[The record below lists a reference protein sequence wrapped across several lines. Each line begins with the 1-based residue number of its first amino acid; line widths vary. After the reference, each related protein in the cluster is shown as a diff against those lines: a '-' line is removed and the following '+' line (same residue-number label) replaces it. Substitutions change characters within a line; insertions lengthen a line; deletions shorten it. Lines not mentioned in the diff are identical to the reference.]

1 MTKKKRCRILSFL
14 LAVVMMASSLVSN
27 VPVVFAQE
35 PEPAE
40 HGISV
45 LEAEYGTVTVK
56 DGLSMAGAGTEVR
69 VFAQAQE
76 GYKVNQILVN
86 GGDVEISQIPDSE
99 SEYQFMMPDSDV
111 QIQAEFIKEEVEGE
125 TENEASL
132 QDSPDHT
139 DQVPVEN
146 EDTKEE
152 ETQLDTVSGNDAS
165 DTVSGGDAL
174 EGSLEESTEDPAATP
189 EGESNEPQEKITGV
203 YFEFQNTAEI
213 LELAEKGL
221 DLEEFFQ
228 YSIWGF
234 LTVED
239 LRCLVANNM
248 ELEDLYDVLEGEV
261 EAPSAEIQA
270 IVEKYQQIA
279 MPQRR
284 MSTFAARSTVTS
296 STATVSITG
305 NVSDSSLGTIPAFGS
320 GDHGNM
326 LRITLDG
333 YSAFCALYGASCRSG
348 MTYTKVSGDEI
359 GIDRSQQYLLY
370 RIIGWYY
377 EAQQINDNTGNYA
390 ITQAAVWL
398 VRNGQWSDAATM
410 AAAIKPMIEKVL
422 VLDDATSLALF
433 EGMANWVND
442 ENNQPQVGIDF
453 WYNGPNQYLV
463 TVGGD
468 TYVETEDPEYS
479 AHVKIYKTDAVTGN
493 GINSEAQFKIYTED
507 GTDTGATFSKSGH
520 VYTSSTLI
528 KDEEHSTFYVQEVG
542 VPTGYLGD
550 SGRYYF
556 TINDGDDDAEKVIT
570 NNGSSFANN
579 PMWVQLTLTKTDAVT
594 EKYLEGNAEFVVG
607 SDRGNMSQTVTFT
620 KQANGTYLSSKVYY
634 NESNQGQFYLQE
646 AKAPKGYNTD
656 TQKYYFTVDAQSH
669 GTTKTITNNGVNF
682 ENQPYWIQISI
693 PKVDAVTGMALEGN
707 AAFMV
712 TAESG
717 NLSVPVYFQKQEDGS
732 YLSSKIF
739 YNESNLGKFY
749 VQETKAV
756 EGYEL
761 DSKKY
766 SFTIEE
772 GDHGKT
778 KKITNQGEVFGNQ
791 PFWVQILVP
800 KTDSETL
807 NAIAHNAQFTV
818 TALNGTLSQ
827 PVTFEKNAD
836 GSYLSSK
843 VYYNESNKGQFYLQE
858 TKAPENYYGDWADE
872 EASKIAGSNTNKE
885 KYAFTVSKDTHKKTL
900 TITNQGES
908 FTNERVKGT
917 VTVFKID
924 VEAGKYV
931 AGDIAHGDASL
942 DGAVYGL
949 YAKEDILYPDGTS
962 GVKYPKGALVT
973 QGTIENGK
981 LIWEDLYL
989 GSYYVKEITPPTG
1002 YLKDTKE
1009 YPITLTYEDET
1020 VEVVTDS
1027 TTVDEQVMKQAFRL
1041 LKMEGENQNEQEGLA
1056 GAGFKVYLLS
1066 DLGIDAAGKSDATLI
1081 QEVMEKYP
1089 DYAKGLDESTLA
1101 KVYENDMSV
1110 ILSYNTK
1117 QEAVGGTG
1125 LTAIGENHYQLNEIF
1140 TNDAGYMDSPE
1151 LAYGTYVVVE
1161 TTVPDNELIQIKP
1174 FIVHIDKD
1182 SREVQYQ
1189 RYFLDRDF
1197 TAKVKVVKMDADTGK
1212 TVLQS
1217 GISYK
1222 IYDLD
1227 NEEYVQIPVV
1237 VDNKEVFKEVFTSDE
1252 EGYILTDAALPCG
1265 RYRIEEVQGPEGF
1278 YNEFVGTS
1286 GSLGAVEF
1294 ELNADQAYEMSQVS
1308 GDAVIT
1314 FTYPNKETRGLLTIE
1329 KIGELLVG
1337 ADNVTNLP
1345 EEHRLLDLIMDS
1357 EATEN
1362 EDVQF
1367 IYEKLPLVG
1376 AEYTIKAAEDIYTQD
1391 NQVDENGDR
1400 TLWFKAGETVAV
1412 VVTGEDGQIDS
1423 FKYPT
1428 GGYTEHPIVS
1438 VVYCGE
1444 TGQVSLTLPLGS
1456 YEITE
1461 TKAPYGFLHTDEVK
1475 KVTFT
1480 WDNQSEEVVFN
1491 STPATD
1497 ETGMTTFE
1505 NERVKPIPE
1514 EDFGKI
1520 GVGIYK
1526 KDQDTKEPIEG
1537 TVFGLYTSDNIYNVY
1552 GNLIVPADTLLAEAT
1567 TDADGFAYFDVDI
1580 PYMSEAMTER
1590 RMDFNTGDYYIVEHA
1605 VPEGI
1610 FLDSTPLYVHFEYED
1625 EHTPFVVVNAK
1636 QENVSTSVDIL
1647 KTDLKTMKPLDGAV
1661 LQVIEKA
1668 TGEVVHEFTSGEE
1681 STNIRRLKLSTEE
1694 TEHIYILREK
1704 QPAPGYVTADDMEFK
1719 LIQATDEEGNPLMK
1733 ADVYVLQDADVT
1745 SKQSGMIKS
1754 DLEGAEEA
1762 VTYVTW
1768 ELENDRLT
1776 MYINED
1782 LETEVL
1788 EQVVRESDF
1797 AGLTFKE
1804 VYFATGKLDGFYEE
1818 LVVKETIL
1826 SAIVNFFTGDDEAET
1841 SEAAWV
1847 KTEDATVVM
1856 KDDVTKV
1863 LISKYDIADGK
1874 SVVGAK
1880 MEIRDSA
1887 GNVIESW
1894 STTEEEYYIEQ
1905 LPVGDYVLS
1914 ETLAPTA
1921 DGYVKA
1927 EDIHFTVEDDG
1938 SIQKVKMADDYTK
1951 LDLAKVDV
1959 AGEEIPGAH
1968 MVLKDAEGNIVDEWD
1983 STEEPHRIERIQPG
1997 KYTLIEEI
2005 VPDTYVQAE
2014 EITFVVEESGEV
2026 QKVEM
2031 TDKYTRV
2038 LIQKLD
2044 TNSKAPLKGA
2054 TLAILNEAGEEVYT
2068 WVSDGTPYRIERI
2081 PHGKYTLVEKV
2092 APAGYYKTEDIAFE
2106 ITTED
2111 IDNSVIMLDEPIPEP
2126 EPEPEEPPAPTPPAQ
2141 PIPKLGFEDGNLY
2154 LAVAVMLLSGSA
2166 LIALVVIR
2174 AKRRKNRNKK

>member
-14 LAVVMMASSLVSN
+14 LAIVMMASSFMSN
-27 VPVVFAQE
+27 TPVVFAQE
-35 PEPAE
+35 PEPME
-40 HGISV
+40 HGITV
-45 LEAEYGTVTVK
+45 LEAEYGIVTVK
-56 DGLSMAGAGTEVR
+56 NEISTAVAGTEVH
-69 VFAQAQE
+69 VFTQAQE
-76 GYKVNQILVN
+76 GYKVNQVLVN
-86 GGDVEISQIPDSE
+86 GGAVEISQIPDKE
-99 SEYQFMMPDSDV
+99 GEYQFMMPDSDV
-111 QIQAEFIKEEVEGE
+111 QIQADFVKEEVEGE
-125 TENEASL
+125 IEDEASL
-132 QDSPDHT
+132 QDSQDLADPI
-139 DQVPVEN
+139 PVED
-146 EDTKEE
+146 ETSEEE
-152 ETQLDTVSGNDAS
+152 ETPVETVSGNDIS
-165 DTVSGGDAL
+165 ETVSGGDAL
-174 EGSLEESTEDPAATP
+174 ENPTEESTEVTEPEVDEPA
-189 EGESNEPQEKITGV
+189 EKITGV
-203 YFEFQNTAEI
+203 YFEFQDTAEI
-213 LELAEKGL
+213 LELAENGL
-221 DLEEFFQ
+221 DLEDFFQ

-234 LTVED
+234 LDIED
-239 LRCLVANNM
+239 LRYLVANHM
-248 ELEDLYDVLEGEV
+248 ELEDLFDVIEGEIPAAS
-261 EAPSAEIQA
+261 EEIQTM
-270 IVEKYQQIA
+270 IEKYQERF
-279 MPQRR
+279 MPRLR
-284 MSTFAARSTVTS
+284 MSTFATRNAITS
-296 STATVSITG
+296 PTATVSITG
-305 NVSDSSLGTIPAFGS
+305 NVSDSRLGTISAFGG

-333 YSAFCALYGASCRSG
+333 YSAFCAQYGASCRSG
-348 MTYTKVSGDEI
+348 MTYTKVTGDEI
-359 GIDRSQQYLLY
+359 GIDRGQQYLLY

-468 TYVETEDPEYS
+468 TYIETEDPEYS

-493 GINSEAQFKIYTED
+493 GINSDAQFRIYTED

-550 SGRYYF
+550 GGKYYF
-556 TINDGDDDAEKVIT
+556 TIEDGDNDAEKVIT

-579 PMWVQLTLTKTDAVT
+579 PMWVQVTLTKTDAVT
-594 EKYLEGNAEFVVG
+594 EKHLEGEAKFIVG

-646 AKAPKGYNTD
+646 AKAPTGYNTD
-656 TQKYYFTVDAQSH
+656 TQKYYFTVDAGSH
-669 GTTKTITNNGVNF
+669 GTTKTITNNGVDF

-712 TAESG
+712 AAESG
-717 NLSVPVYFQKQEDGS
+717 NLSVPVYFEKQEDGS

-807 NAIAHNAQFTV
+807 HAIVNDAQFTV

-827 PVTFEKNAD
+827 PVTFEKNTD

-872 EASKIAGSNTNKE
+872 EASKTAGSNTNKE
-885 KYAFTVSKDTHKKTL
+885 KYAFTVSKETHKQTL
-900 TITNQGES
+900 TITNQDEF

-917 VTVFKID
+917 VTVSKID

-931 AGDIAHGDASL
+931 TGDIAHGDASL

-962 GVKYPKGALVT
+962 GVKYPKNALVV
-973 QGTIENGK
+973 QGTIQNGK
-981 LIWEDLYL
+981 LTWEDLYL

-1020 VEVVTDS
+1020 VEIVTDQ

-1041 LKMEGENQNEQEGLA
+1041 LKMEGESQNEQEGLA

-1066 DLGIDAAGKSDATLI
+1066 DLGIDAHGKSDDVLLK
-1081 QEVMEKYP
+1081 EVMEKYP
-1089 DYAKGLDESTLA
+1089 DYANGLDENALA
-1101 KVYENDMSV
+1101 KVYENDLTAV
-1110 ILSYNTK
+1110 LTYNAV
-1117 QEAVGGTG
+1117 QEALGSVG
-1125 LTAIGENHYQLNEIF
+1125 LSEIGENYYQLNEIF
-1140 TNDAGYMDSPE
+1140 TNAKGYMDSPE

-1161 TTVPDNELIQIKP
+1161 TTVPDNTLIQIKP

-1197 TAKVKVVKMDADTGK
+1197 TAKIKVIKMDADTGK
-1212 TVLQS
+1212 TVLQE

-1222 IYDLD
+1222 LYNLD
-1227 NEEYVQIPVV
+1227 NEKYVQIPVV
-1237 VDNKEVFKEVFTSDE
+1237 EDNKEIFKEVFTSDT

-1278 YNEFVGTS
+1278 YNELVGTE
-1286 GSLGAVEF
+1286 GALGAVEF

-1314 FTYPNKETRGLLTIE
+1314 FTYTNRETRGLLTIE
-1329 KIGELLVG
+1329 KLGELLVG
-1337 ADNVTNLP
+1337 AENVPFFPLLLSAEEEGP
-1345 EEHRLLDLIMDS
+1345 E
-1357 EATEN
+1357 TKK
-1362 EDVQF
+1362 EDIQF
-1367 IYEKLPLVG
+1367 VYEKLPLAG
-1376 AEYTIKAAEDIYTQD
+1376 AEYTIEAAEDIYTQD
-1391 NQVDENGDR
+1391 HQLDESGNR
-1400 TLWFKAGETVAV
+1400 TTWFKAGEIVAV
-1412 VVTGEDGQIDS
+1412 VETGDEGSINS
-1423 FKYPT
+1423 VKYPT
-1428 GGYTEHPIVS
+1428 GGYTEHPIVE
-1438 VVYCGE
+1438 VIHCGE
-1444 TGQVSLTLPLGS
+1444 NGQVSITLPLGS
-1456 YEITE
+1456 YKVYE

-1475 KVTFT
+1475 EITFT
-1480 WDNQSEEVVFN
+1480 WENQSEELVFN

-1514 EDFGKI
+1514 EDFGQI

-1526 KDQDTKEPIEG
+1526 HDKDTKEPVEG
-1537 TVFGLYTSDNIYNVY
+1537 TVFGLYTCDPIYDTF
-1552 GNLIVPADTLLAEAT
+1552 GNLLILSDMLLAEAV
-1567 TDADGFAYFDVDI
+1567 TDENGFAYFDVDI
-1580 PYMSEAMTER
+1580 PYMSEALLER
-1590 RMDFNTGDYYIVEHA
+1590 RMDYNTGDYYIVEHS
-1605 VPEGI
+1605 VPDGF

-1625 EHTPFVVVNAK
+1625 EHTPYVVVQAK
-1636 QENVSTSVDIL
+1636 QENISTSVDIL
-1647 KTDLKTMKPLDGAV
+1647 KTELKNMNPVPGAV
-1661 LQVIEKA
+1661 LQVIDKA
-1668 TGEVVHEFTSGEE
+1668 TGEVVHEFTSMEE
-1681 STNIRRLKLSTEE
+1681 ATNIRRLKLSTPEA
-1694 TEHIYILREK
+1694 EHIYILREIT
-1704 QPAPGYVTADDMEFK
+1704 PAAGYVTAEDIEFK
-1719 LIQATDEEGNPLMK
+1719 LVQSVDEGGNSLMK
-1733 ADVYVLQDADVT
+1733 ADVYVLQATNEKV
-1745 SKQSGMIKS
+1745 KQTGMIKS
-1754 DLEGAEEA
+1754 DLEGAETA
-1762 VTYVTW
+1762 VIYAAW
-1768 ELENDRLT
+1768 ELEDERLT
-1776 MYINED
+1776 LFVNEEIPEES
-1782 LETEVL
+1782 LV
-1788 EQVVRESDF
+1788 QVVRESDF
-1797 AGLTFKE
+1797 ADLTFTE
-1804 VYFATGKLDGFYEE
+1804 VYFAQGELKGFYEE
-1818 LVVKETIL
+1818 LVVKENLLTAIL
-1826 SAIVNFFTGDDEAET
+1826 GFFTGDTREVAPQYDWIKV
-1841 SEAAWV
+1841 S
-1847 KTEDATVVM
+1847 DATVVM

-1863 LISKYDIADGK
+1863 LINKYDITDGEP
-1874 SVVGAK
+1874 VIGAQ
-1880 MEIRDSA
+1880 MEITDLS
-1887 GNVIESW
+1887 GNVIKSW
-1894 STTEEEYYIEQ
+1894 TTTEEDYYIEM
-1905 LPVGDYVLS
+1905 LPVGEYILK

-1927 EDIHFTVEDDG
+1927 EDIRFTVEDDG

-1968 MVLKDAEGNIVDEWD
+1968 MVLKDAEGNIVEEWD
-1983 STEEPHRIERIQPG
+1983 STEEQHRIEYIKPG
-1997 KYTLIEEI
+1997 EYTLIEEL

-2014 EITFVVEESGEV
+2014 EITFTVKETGEI
-2026 QKVEM
+2026 QRVEM

-2038 LIQKLD
+2038 IIQKLD
-2044 TNSKAPLKGA
+2044 ANNKTPLKGA
-2054 TLAILNEAGEEVYT
+2054 TLAILNEKGEEVYT

-2081 PHGKYTLVEKV
+2081 PHGKYTLVEKSS
-2092 APAGYYKTEDIAFE
+2092 PAGYYKTDNISFE

-2126 EPEPEEPPAPTPPAQ
+2126 DPEPTPEPPAPVTPQ
-2141 PIPKLGFEDGNLY
+2141 PIPKLGFEDSNLY
-2154 LAVAVMLLSGSA
+2154 LAVACMALASA
-2166 LIALVVIR
+2166 ALVTLIVIR
-2174 AKRRKNRNKK
+2174 AKRRKNKRDDS

>member
-1 MTKKKRCRILSFL
+1 MTKRKRCRILSFL
-14 LAVVMMASSLVSN
+14 LAVVMMASSFVSN
-27 VPVVFAQE
+27 APVVFAQE
-35 PEPAE
+35 PEPSE

-56 DGLSMAGAGTEVR
+56 DELSMAVAGTEVH
-69 VFAQAQE
+69 VFVQAQE
-76 GYKVNQILVN
+76 RYKVNQVLVN
-86 GGDVEISQIPDSE
+86 GGDVEISQISDSE
-99 SEYQFMMPDSDV
+99 SEYQFVMPDSDV
-111 QIQAEFIKEEVEGE
+111 QIQAEFVKEEVEDE
-125 TENEASL
+125 TEDEASL
-132 QDSPDHT
+132 QDSQDHT
-139 DQVPVEN
+139 DQVPVED
-146 EDTKEE
+146 EAPEE
-152 ETQLDTVSGNDAS
+152 EAQVDSVSGNDIS
-165 DTVSGGDAL
+165 ETVSGGDAL
-174 EGSLEESTEDPAATP
+174 EESTEDITEQSKEVTEEEA
-189 EGESNEPQEKITGV
+189 EEPKEKISGV
-203 YFEFQNTAEI
+203 YFEFQNTKEI
-213 LELAEKGL
+213 LELAENGL
-221 DLEEFFQ
+221 DLEEFFR

-239 LRCLVANNM
+239 LRCLVENNM
-248 ELEDLYDVLEGEV
+248 ELDEFFDVLEGEV
-261 EAPSAEIQA
+261 EAPSEEVQA
-270 IVEKYQQIA
+270 IADKYLQIA
-279 MPQRR
+279 APQRR
-284 MSTFAARSTVTS
+284 MSTFATRNAITS
-296 STATVSITG
+296 STATVSIRG
-305 NVSDSSLGTIPAFGS
+305 NVSDSRLGTISAFGG
-320 GDHGNM
+320 GDHGSM

-333 YSAFCALYGASCRSG
+333 NSAFCAQYGASCRSG

-398 VRNGQWSDAATM
+398 VRNGQWSDAASM
-410 AAAIKPMIEKVL
+410 AAAIRPMIEKVL

-468 TYVETEDPEYS
+468 TYIETEDPEYS
-479 AHVKIYKTDAVTGN
+479 AYVKIYKTDAVTGN
-493 GINSEAQFKIYTED
+493 GINSDAQFKIYTED
-507 GTDTGATFSKSGH
+507 GIDTGATFSKSGH

-550 SGRYYF
+550 GGKYYF
-556 TINDGDDDAEKVIT
+556 TIHDGDNNAEKVIT

-594 EKYLEGNAEFVVG
+594 EKFLEGNAEFVVG
-607 SDRGNMSQTVTFT
+607 SDRGSMSQKVTFT
-620 KQANGTYLSSKVYY
+620 KQANGKYLSSKVYY

-646 AKAPKGYNTD
+646 AKAPTGYNKD

-669 GTTKTITNNGVNF
+669 GTTKTITNNGVDF

-693 PKVDAVTGMALEGN
+693 PKVDAITGQALEGN
-707 AAFMV
+707 AVFRVA
-712 TAESG
+712 AESG
-717 NLSVPVYFQKQEDGS
+717 NLSVPVYFEKQEDGS

-766 SFTIEE
+766 SFSIEE

-778 KKITNQGEVFGNQ
+778 KKITNQGDVFGNQ

-807 NAIAHNAQFTV
+807 NAIANDAQFTV

-827 PVTFEKNAD
+827 PVTFEKNTD

-885 KYAFTVSKDTHKKTL
+885 KYAFTVSKETHKQTL
-900 TITNQGES
+900 SITNQDE
-908 FTNERVKGT
+908 FFINERVKGT
-917 VTVFKID
+917 VTVSKID

-931 AGDIAHGDASL
+931 TDDTAHGDASL

-962 GVKYPKGALVT
+962 GVKYPKNALVT
-973 QGTIENGK
+973 QGTIQDGM
-981 LIWEDLYL
+981 LTWEDLYL

-1020 VEVVTDS
+1020 VEIVTDQ

-1066 DLGIDAAGKSDATLI
+1066 DLGIDSHGKSDDVLLK
-1081 QEVMEKYP
+1081 EVMEKYP
-1089 DYAKGLDESTLA
+1089 DYAKGLDENALA
-1101 KVYENDMSV
+1101 KIYENDPSEV
-1110 ILSYNTK
+1110 LNYNAT
-1117 QEAVGGTG
+1117 QEALGSVG
-1125 LTAIGENHYQLNEIF
+1125 LTEIGENYYQLNEIF
-1140 TNDAGYMDSPE
+1140 TDAKGYMDSPE

-1161 TTVPDNELIQIKP
+1161 TTVPDNTLIQIKP
-1174 FIVHIDKD
+1174 FIVHVDKD

-1197 TAKVKVVKMDADTGK
+1197 TAKIKVIKVDADTGK
-1212 TVLQS
+1212 AVLQE

-1227 NEEYVQIPVV
+1227 NEKYVQIPVV
-1237 VDNKEVFKEVFTSDE
+1237 EDNKEIFKEVFTSDT

-1265 RYRIEEVQGPEGF
+1265 RYRIEEIQGPEGF
-1278 YNEFVGTS
+1278 YNELVGTN
-1286 GSLGAVEF
+1286 GTLGAVEF

-1314 FTYPNKETRGLLTIE
+1314 FTYTNRETRGLLTIE
-1329 KIGELLVG
+1329 KLGELLVG
-1337 ADNVTNLP
+1337 AENVPFFPLSLDA
-1345 EEHRLLDLIMDS
+1345 EEDD
-1357 EATEN
+1357 TETEK
-1362 EDVQF
+1362 EDIQF
-1367 IYEKLPLVG
+1367 VYEKLPLAG
-1376 AEYTIKAAEDIYTQD
+1376 AEYTIEAAEDIYTQD
-1391 NQVDENGDR
+1391 HQLDESGNR
-1400 TLWFKAGETVAV
+1400 TTWFEAGEVVAV
-1412 VVTGEDGQIDS
+1412 VETGDEGYVNCV
-1423 FKYPT
+1423 KYPT
-1428 GGYTEHPIVS
+1428 GGYAEHPIVN
-1438 VVYCGE
+1438 VIHCGE
-1444 TGQVSLTLPLGS
+1444 TGQVSITLPLGS
-1456 YEITE
+1456 YKVYE
-1461 TKAPYGFLHTDEVK
+1461 TKAPYGFLHTEEVK
-1475 KVTFT
+1475 EITFT

-1514 EDFGKI
+1514 EDSDKI

-1526 KDQDTKEPIEG
+1526 HDKDTKEPVEG
-1537 TVFGLYTSDNIYNVY
+1537 TVFGLYTCDPIYDAF
-1552 GNLIVPADTLLAEAT
+1552 GNLLILSDMLLAEAV
-1567 TDADGFAYFDVDI
+1567 TDENGFACFDVDI
-1580 PYMSEAMTER
+1580 PYMSQSFLER
-1590 RMDFNTGDYYIVEHA
+1590 RMDYNTGNYYIVEHS
-1605 VPEGI
+1605 VPDGF
-1610 FLDSTPLYVHFEYED
+1610 FLDSTPMYVHFEYVD
-1625 EHTPFVVVNAK
+1625 EHTPYVVVQAK
-1636 QENVSTSVDIL
+1636 QENISTSVDIL
-1647 KTDLKTMKPLDGAV
+1647 KTDLKNMKPISGAV

-1668 TGEVVHEFTSGEE
+1668 TGEVVHEFTSMEE
-1681 STNIRRLKLSTEE
+1681 ATNIRRLKLSTEE
-1694 TEHIYILREK
+1694 AENIYILREK
-1704 QPAPGYVTADDMEFK
+1704 SPADGYVTAKDIEFM
-1719 LIQATDEEGNPLMK
+1719 LIQCVDDLGNPLMK
-1733 ADVYVLQDADVT
+1733 ADVYVLQKTEETV
-1745 SKQSGMIKS
+1745 KQSGMIKS
-1754 DLEGAEEA
+1754 DLEGAEAA
-1762 VTYVTW
+1762 VVYAAW
-1768 ELENDRLT
+1768 ELEDERLT
-1776 MYINED
+1776 LYINEEIPKAS
-1782 LETEVL
+1782 LQ
-1788 EQVVRESDF
+1788 QVIRESDF
-1797 AGLTFKE
+1797 SDLTFTE
-1804 VYFATGKLDGFYEE
+1804 VYFAEGELKGFYEE
-1818 LVVKETIL
+1818 LVVKENIL
-1826 SAIVNFFTGDDEAET
+1826 TAIMDFFTRDERVEEPQNVWTKA
-1841 SEAAWV
+1841 
-1847 KTEDATVVM
+1847 EDATVVM
-1856 KDDVTKV
+1856 KDDVTK
-1863 LISKYDIADGK
+1863 LFISKYDITDGEP
-1874 SVVGAK
+1874 VIGAE
-1880 MEIRDSA
+1880 MEITDLS
-1887 GNVIESW
+1887 GNVLKSW
-1894 STTEEEYYIEQ
+1894 TTTEEDYYVEM
-1905 LPVGDYVLS
+1905 LPVGEYILK

-1921 DGYVKA
+1921 DGYVHA
-1927 EDIHFTVEDDG
+1927 EDIRFTVEDDG

-1968 MVLKDAEGNIVDEWD
+1968 MVLKDAEGNIVEEWD
-1983 STEEPHRIERIQPG
+1983 STEEPHRIEYIKPG
-1997 KYTLIEEI
+1997 EYTLIEEL

-2014 EITFVVEESGEV
+2014 EITFMVEETGEV

-2044 TNSKAPLKGA
+2044 AKHKTPLKGA
-2054 TLAILNEAGEEVYT
+2054 TLAILNEKGEEVYT
-2068 WVSDGTPYRIERI
+2068 WVSDGTPHFIERI
-2081 PHGKYTLVEKV
+2081 PHGKYTLVEKSS
-2092 APAGYYKTEDIAFE
+2092 PAGYYKTDDISFE
-2106 ITTED
+2106 ITIED

-2126 EPEPEEPPAPTPPAQ
+2126 EPTPEPPAPVPPQ
-2141 PIPKLGFEDGNLY
+2141 PIPKLGFEDSNLY
-2154 LAVAVMLLSGSA
+2154 LAVACMA
-2166 LIALVVIR
+2166 LASVACGTLIVIR
-2174 AKRRKNRNKK
+2174 AKRRKSKRDDS